1 MSGEQ
6 AKRTIYDSVFTDLFS
21 DPENRVRLYRELHPE
36 EDIRAEDIQV
46 TTLKA
51 VLTDHL
57 YNDLGMQ
64 VGNRMLF
71 LAEAQSTWCENIAFR
86 AMVYLAETLK
96 KITEYSG
103 VAEPPVRTLGATC
116 PDFGSHPIH

>member
-57 YNDLGMQ
+57 
-64 VGNRMLF
+64 
-71 LAEAQSTWCENIAFR
+71 
-86 AMVYLAETLK
+86 
-96 KITEYSG
+96 
-103 VAEPPVRTLGATC
+103 
-116 PDFGSHPIH
+116 